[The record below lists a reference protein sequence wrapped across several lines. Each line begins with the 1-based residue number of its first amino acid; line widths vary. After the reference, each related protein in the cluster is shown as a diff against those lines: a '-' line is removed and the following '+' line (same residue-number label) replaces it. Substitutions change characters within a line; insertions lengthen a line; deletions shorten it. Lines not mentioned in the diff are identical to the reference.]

1 MDSEAKIPQAAVP
14 TSYALE
20 VISEGGPP
28 QQNGSLEDA
37 KRSERKQERA
47 FTVPYHKLFSFADST
62 DYLLMSVGTI
72 SSAGNGVT
80 MPLMTLLFGW
90 LVDSFGK
97 SANHK
102 LALHAVSEVLY
113 CRVCAYGANSFPR
126 CPDCKAQC
134 CDELQFFLGV

>member
-1 MDSEAKIPQAAVP
+1 MDAEEKITQAAVP
-14 TSYALE
+14 TSYSLE

-28 QQNGSLEDA
+28 QKNSGQEDA
-37 KRSERKQERA
+37 KRSTRKQERA

-72 SSAGNGVT
+72 SSIGNGVT

-97 SANHK
+97 STNHK
-102 LALHAVSEVLY
+102 LVAHDVSKVLST
-113 CRVCAYGANSFPR
+113 VGFVPR
-126 CPDCKAQC
+126 
-134 CDELQFFLGV
+134 DEFFL